1 MTEQPPL
8 SGGSTGP
15 QGSSDEPVA
24 HDASAVDP
32 ANPHETPAGAGVPPA
47 GLPATAASASEVF
60 GEALAQAARR
70 AGIDPKGEQD
80 AGRMV
85 WASIGGV
92 RGILEAVVPSLVFV
106 VAYTLSYSPSTGE
119 ANLPLSLALSVGLA
133 AIFTL
138 ARLIARSAPSSAIA
152 GLVGTLVAAALALF
166 TGRGEDNFVLGF
178 FTNGAYGSAF
188 LISVMVGWPL
198 IGLIAG
204 FLTNVGTTWRQDRR
218 QRRISA
224 WLSLMWAGLFFLRL
238 AVQLPLYFASNAD
251 ASNVIA
257 LGYAKLAM
265 GIPLFAP
272 ALVVTYLVA
281 RSVFRVGERGASA

>member
-1 MTEQPPL
+1 
-8 SGGSTGP
+8 
-15 QGSSDEPVA
+15 
-24 HDASAVDP
+24 
-32 ANPHETPAGAGVPPA
+32 
-47 GLPATAASASEVF
+47 
-60 GEALAQAARR
+60 
-70 AGIDPKGEQD
+70 
-80 AGRMV
+80 
-85 WASIGGV
+85 
-92 RGILEAVVPSLVFV
+92 VPSLVFV

-119 ANLPLSLALSVGLA
+119 ANLPLSLALSVGIA